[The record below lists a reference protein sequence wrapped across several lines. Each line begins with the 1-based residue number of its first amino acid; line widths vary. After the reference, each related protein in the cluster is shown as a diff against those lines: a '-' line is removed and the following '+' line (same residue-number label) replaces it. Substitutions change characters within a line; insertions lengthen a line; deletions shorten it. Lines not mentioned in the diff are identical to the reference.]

1 MKRSKI
7 TDGEIHL
14 RTGGADGTT
23 KRFNRNLA
31 ILAREMVPA
40 ELLIEFHLA
49 ILQGHNPH
57 FVKDARCSSG
67 WRVTWP
73 ERGEL
78 VPTLAEKTASV
89 TFLRQAGYGMPA
101 QAHYVEADI
110 RSHAAD
116 SGVDLTALQGDPG
129 KVFALVQALRGALA
143 APQEASADEDAPEG
157 SLELPEGVV
166 IDVQVG
172 DSEI

>member
-1 MKRSKI
+1 MKKSKI

-78 VPTLAEKTASV
+78 VPTLGEKSASV
-89 TFLRQAGYGMPA
+89 TFLRQAGWGMPA
-101 QAHYVEADI
+101 QAHYVEADV
-110 RSHAAD
+110 RSRQGELD
-116 SGVDLTALQGDPG
+116 VDLTALQGDPG
-129 KVFALVQALRGALA
+129 TVFALVQALRGALA
-143 APQEASADEDAPEG
+143 APREASPDSDASEG